1 VATVALGYGQ
11 PSLTPL
17 NHSERLG
24 PAGAHPRMRGRPGSR
39 MCWARPTQD
48 REPVLK
54 KREAVAAAFAST
66 VRELQATGFV
76 SRRSIADE
84 LNRRRVRTERG
95 GRWYYTTVVR
105 MLMRLGMDK
114 PVCGAPG
121 SGAASRWAATVRVKA
136 LAPTIRDIQS
146 AGIVTS
152 RAIAW
157 ELNARGVP
165 APRGGKWHPTSV
177 HRLLRRIERLAARS
191 RVSPGRQSASTAA
204 RSRVAACCHC

>member
-1 VATVALGYGQ
+1 
-11 PSLTPL
+11 
-17 NHSERLG
+17 
-24 PAGAHPRMRGRPGSR
+24 MRGRPGSR

-66 VRELQATGFV
+66 VRELRATGFV

-114 PVCGAPG
+114 PAYGAPG
-121 SGAASRWAATVRVKA
+121 SGAASRWAATVRVKE

-146 AGIVTS
+146 KGIVTLKG
-152 RAIAW
+152 IAS
-157 ELNARGVP
+157 ELNARAVP
-165 APRGGKWHPTSV
+165 AARGGKWYRTSV
-177 HRLLRRIERLAARS
+177 HRLLRRLERLTARS
-191 RVSPGRQSASTAA
+191 KSHREVKVPVLRRSGVAS
-204 RSRVAACCHC
+204 CCHC